1 MFDTDNGNNI
11 SPVSVKTGDCVVEPD
26 VPEKEGF
33 VFEGWYTDTEY
44 SVKYDFNTPVKDNLT
59 LYAKWKTKVEQN
71 NEETGNGDDEQ
82 PQDSVG
88 KYKIDFIS
96 NGGSRIKRQYVTK
109 SDFVS
114 EPEIPVKD
122 CYIFKGWY
130 IDEDLTEEFDFT
142 TPVTESITLYACWE
156 EKLLTIS
163 FETNDG
169 SKIEPITFKEGDIV
183 KTPETPIKQ
192 GYRFVNWYSDENCTK
207 LFNFSYEIKSLTE
220 NITIYAKW
228 QLSKYNVSFVT
239 NDGSPVETQIV
250 EYGNKSVRPD
260 NPLREHYTFGGWY
273 TTTDY
278 DTLFNFEETPVNRD
292 LTIYAKWNPINHVIT
307 VNSTGGSTTDNIS
320 FIEGK
325 GVSKLDIP
333 ENPQKEGFLFV
344 GWYLD
349 SECTRPFDFLKDSKS
364 LLEDITVYAKWNI
377 VSYTVFFESNGGT
390 SISSQK
396 VEYAHKVIKP
406 AAPAKPGYTFTGWYT
421 TNALST
427 EFNFTNDVI
436 KENKTLYAKWNINS
450 YTVLFD
456 SDGGSSVESQTV
468 IYDTN
473 LSELP
478 EPVKYGYTFTGWY
491 LDSKRFDQSTMKIT
505 DNITLTAKWRI
516 NSYIVTF
523 MLEDSYYGNPKQI
536 LYQHTVSKPAKP
548 IEDAKIFDDWYI
560 GNNKYDFTTN
570 IIEDTVITGKWLE
583 IPADKCIVT
592 YKSDTGVVLNQLIVN
607 RNSLIEEPPLPVRNG
622 HSFTGWY
629 YGSTQ
634 WDYSTMKPND
644 NIVLIQHWT
653 PNNLGIQVTIE
664 NFSGEPDIAL
674 TYNESTTSF
683 TAAAGFT
690 SYYWNMT
697 GNGVQCSS
705 TDTNTFDIYTTTLDA
720 GYYNVFVRV
729 MDSNGDIHSA
739 EANFQ
744 VIK

>member
-1 MFDTDNGNNI
+1 MKI
-11 SPVSVKTGDCVVEPD
+11 
-26 VPEKEGF
+26 
-33 VFEGWYTDTEY
+33 
-44 SVKYDFNTPVKDNLT
+44 
-59 LYAKWKTKVEQN
+59 
-71 NEETGNGDDEQ
+71 ET
-82 PQDSVG
+82 
-88 KYKIDFIS
+88 
-96 NGGSRIKRQYVTK
+96 NGGSQ
-109 SDFVS
+109 
-114 EPEIPVKD
+114 
-122 CYIFKGWY
+122 
-130 IDEDLTEEFDFT
+130 
-142 TPVTESITLYACWE
+142 IT
-156 EKLLTIS
+156 
-163 FETNDG
+163 D
-169 SKIEPITFKEGDIV
+169 
-183 KTPETPIKQ
+183 
-192 GYRFVNWYSDENCTK
+192 
-207 LFNFSYEIKSLTE
+207 
-220 NITIYAKW
+220 
-228 QLSKYNVSFVT
+228 
-239 NDGSPVETQIV
+239 
-250 EYGNKSVRPD
+250 
-260 NPLREHYTFGGWY
+260 
-273 TTTDY
+273 
-278 DTLFNFEETPVNRD
+278 
-292 LTIYAKWNPINHVIT
+292 
-307 VNSTGGSTTDNIS
+307 IS
-320 FIEGK
+320 FIEGN
-325 GVSKLDIP
+325 GVEKSDIP
-333 ENPQKEGFLFV
+333 DVPQKAGFVFA
-344 GWYLD
+344 GWYFD
-349 SECTRPFDFLKDSKS
+349 SETTKPFNFLKDTKS
-364 LLEDITVYAKWNI
+364 LMHDITVYAKWTPIHILSLNTNGGTQI
-377 VSYTVFFESNGGT
+377 PDISFIEGNGLERLDIPDDPQKEGYLFAGWYLDSENTKPFDCLKDSKYLKNDTTVYAKWNAIAYTVRFESNGGT
-390 SISSQK
+390 AITNQTIDYGNK
-396 VEYAHKVIKP
+396 VVQP
-406 AAPAKPGYTFTGWYT
+406 SAPSKTGYTFAGWYT

-653 PNNLGIQVTIE
+653 PNNLGIQVTIG
-664 NFSGEPDIAL
+664 NISGEPNIAL
-674 TYNESTTSF
+674 TYDANTTSF
-683 TAAAGFT
+683 TAATGFA
-690 SYYWNMT
+690 SYYWNIS
-697 GNGVQCSS
+697 GNGELYSS
-705 TDTNTFDIYTTTLDA
+705 TNGNSFEIDTTTLDA
-720 GYYNVFVRV
+720 GYYSVFVRV
-729 MDSNGDIHSA
+729 IDSNGDIHSA